1 MYNNY
6 IYIILAISV
15 MVIMLCNCQKGTVEN
30 MTNLPYISE
39 TNDPIVEQP
48 KYEYIGKLVHLYTRD
63 KAAFINEG
71 QWTSEYFKTINIDDI
86 DTISIPPGTDFYL
99 ETYEPV
105 CPKCE
110 RSYHIK
116 VPYSQTTYYTIILDM
131 NFKLKINNIKN
142 LSIKS
147 L

>member
-1 MYNNY
+1 
-6 IYIILAISV
+6 
-15 MVIMLCNCQKGTVEN
+15 MLCNCQKGTVEN
-30 MTNLPYISE
+30 MTNLPYVSE
-39 TNDPIVEQP
+39 TNDPVVEQP

-105 CPKCE
+105 CPNCNTVYNIIVPKKE
-110 RSYHIK
+110 TSYR
-116 VPYSQTTYYTIILDM
+116 VIIFDY
-131 NFKLKINNIKN
+131 NFRLKISNIKN
-142 LSIKS
+142 ISVKLLI
-147 L
+147 